1 MKGVDDMFDRFN
13 HMGTNGSFDRFNH
26 MRTNGFF
33 VGIIPLIIILLI
45 IFSLYMIWKYS
56 RSKDKPES
64 SRALERLNERF
75 VNGEIDEEE
84 YLKKKDLLNR

>member
-1 MKGVDDMFDRFN
+1 MFDRFN
-13 HMGTNGSFDRFNH
+13 NMGPNGTFNRFNH
-26 MRTNGFF
+26 MGANRVF
-33 VGIIPLIIILLI
+33 VWVIPLIIVLLI
-45 IFSLYMIWKYS
+45 IFSVYMIWRNSQK
-56 RSKDKPES
+56 KDKLES

>member
-1 MKGVDDMFDRFN
+1 MFDRFN
-13 HMGTNGSFDRFNH
+13 NMGPNGSFNRFNH
-26 MRTNGFF
+26 MGSNGFF
-33 VGIIPLIIILLI
+33 VWVIPLIIILLI
-45 IFSLYMIWKYS
+45 IFSVYMIWRNSQK
-56 RSKDKPES
+56 KDKPES